1 MRLCIL
7 HLHIVGLTKGERV
20 IEHWIAENGWE
31 LADFQRDTLKAFLS
45 GKSGLLNAPTGSGKT
60 YALFFPILADFINK
74 SPDYQKPQ
82 KSKLRI
88 LWITPLRAL
97 TKDIQ
102 RNLINACNGMNIPWK
117 IGIRT
122 GDMSAKEKNAQLKE
136 APEVLLITPESLHLF
151 FSQKGHEELFKKLEA
166 IVVDEWHELL
176 STKRGVATE
185 LALAHMRSLN
195 PKLLVW
201 GISAT
206 IGNLEQALQTL
217 IGTQY
222 NPGKAVI
229 IRSTIV
235 KKVEVESI
243 LPDHIEK
250 LPWAGYLGINL
261 LDKVMPIIMK
271 SKTTLLFTNTRS
283 QTEIWFRFV
292 SENYPE
298 LAGQVA
304 LHHGSLDREIRAWVE
319 ENLHLG
325 KLKLVI
331 CTSSLDLGVDFRPV
345 ETVIQV
351 GSAKSISRFLQ
362 RAGRSG
368 HRPGATSK
376 IYFVPTHAIE
386 LIEGICLRDG
396 VRLNKIEER
405 IPIIQAFDVLVQ
417 YMVTLAVGG
426 GFKEEE
432 LFKEIKSTYSYQLIN
447 EDEWKWLLG
456 FITTGGSTLDAYD
469 EFNRVEREGN
479 LFVVKN
485 KRIAMRHR
493 LSMGTIV
500 SDASLKV
507 QYISGKYIG
516 TVEESFIA
524 RMNPGDVFSFA
535 GMNLEFIR
543 VREMTAQ
550 VRKASSK
557 KKGTIPRWAGGRVP
571 LSSQLSE
578 FIRDRLAGSGYDLKE
593 PELATLKPLFE
604 LQRERSGI
612 PDKHQLLIEQCK
624 TKEGHHIFIYPFE
637 GRLVHEGMAA
647 LIAYRISQVK
657 PITFSMA
664 MNDYGFEL
672 LSDEEILLEDFLQE
686 HPLFST
692 EDLLLHIQRSVNAT
706 EMAKRK
712 FREIAAI
719 SGMVF
724 QGYPGQ
730 GIKARHLQASSSLLF
745 EVISEHEPKNLL
757 IRQAYQ
763 EALDQQLEERR
774 LRMALERIRTQDVI
788 IRYPQTPSPFA
799 FPIMVDRLRE
809 QLSSEKLEDRLNK
822 LVRQFEKL
830 NGAPDKK

>member
-1 MRLCIL
+1 
-7 HLHIVGLTKGERV
+7 VGVSKGEKV
-20 IEHWIAENGWE
+20 ISGWIAENGWQ
-31 LADFQRDTLKAFLS
+31 LADFQRDTMAAYLA

-60 YALFFPILADFINK
+60 YALFLPVLAGFINK
-74 SPDYQKPQ
+74 NADYKKQK

-102 RNLINACNGMNIPWK
+102 RNLINACTGMNIPWK

-122 GDMSAKEKNAQLKE
+122 GDMSAKEKNQQIKE

-151 FSQKGHEELFKKLEA
+151 FAQKGHEEMFRNLEA
-166 IVVDEWHELL
+166 IIVDEWHELL

-185 LALAHMRSLN
+185 LGLAHMRTLN

-217 IGTQY
+217 IGTKFY
-222 NPGKAVI
+222 PDNAVI
-229 IRSTIV
+229 IRSSIV

-345 ETVIQV
+345 ESVIQV

-386 LIEGICLRDG
+386 LIEGVCLRDG
-396 VRLNKIEER
+396 VKQNKIEER
-405 IPIIQAFDVLVQ
+405 IPIVQAFDVLVQ

-426 GFKEEE
+426 GFKEDE
-432 LFKEIKSTYSYQLIN
+432 LFREIKSTYSYQFIN
-447 EDEWKWLLG
+447 AEEWQWLLG
-456 FITTGGSTLDAYD
+456 FITTGGTTLDAYD
-469 EFNRVEREGN
+469 EFSKVERDGD
-479 LFVVKN
+479 LYVVKN
-485 KRIAMRHR
+485 KRTAMRHR

-507 QYISGKYIG
+507 QYVSGKYIG
-516 TVEESFIA
+516 NVEESFIA
-524 RMNPGDVFSFA
+524 RMNPGDIFSFA

-543 VREMTAQ
+543 VREMTAH

-557 KKGTIPRWAGGRVP
+557 KKGIIPRWAGGRIP

-578 FIRDRLAGSGYDLKE
+578 FIRERLSGSGYDIRE
-593 PELATLKPLFE
+593 PELATLKPLLD
-604 LQRERSGI
+604 LQRERSDI
-612 PDKHQLLIEQCK
+612 PDKNQLLIEQCR
-624 TKEGHHIFIYPFE
+624 TKEGYHIFIYPFE

-647 LIAYRISQVK
+647 LIAYRVSKIR
-657 PITFSMA
+657 PITFSLA

-672 LSDEEILLEDFLQE
+672 LTDSEISLEDLLQE
-686 HPLFST
+686 HALFST
-692 EDLLLHIQRSVNAT
+692 EDLLLDIQRSVNST

-712 FREIAAI
+712 FREVAAI
-719 SGMVF
+719 SGMIF

-745 EVISEHEPKNLL
+745 DVISEHEPKNLL

-763 EALDQQLEERR
+763 ESLDQQLEERR
-774 LRMALERIRTQDVI
+774 LRIALERIRTQDVI
-788 IRYPQTPSPFA
+788 IRYPTTPSPFA

-822 LVRQFEKL
+822 LVRQFEQV
-830 NGAPDKK
+830 NGAKDKK

>member
-1 MRLCIL
+1 MRI
-7 HLHIVGLTKGERV
+7 TTGEKIITEWTV
-20 IEHWIAENGWE
+20 SQGWK
-31 LADFQRDTLKAFLS
+31 LADFQRETITAYLA

-60 YALFFPILADFINK
+60 YGLFFPILASYINQN
-74 SPDYQKPQ
+74 PDYQKPKKPQ
-82 KSKLRI
+82 LRI

-102 RNLINACNGMNIPWK
+102 RNLTTACAGIGIPWQ

-122 GDMSAKEKNAQLKE
+122 GDMSTKEKTTQLKNI
-136 APEVLLITPESLHLF
+136 PEVLLITPESLHLF
-151 FSQKGHEELFKKLEA
+151 FAQKNHEEMFQHLEA
-166 IVVDEWHELL
+166 IVIDEWHELL
-176 STKRGVATE
+176 GSKRGVQTE
-185 LALAHMRSLN
+185 LALAHLRTLN
-195 PKLLVW
+195 PTLLTW

-206 IGNLEQALQTL
+206 IGNLDQALQTL
-217 IGTQY
+217 LGTGY
-222 NPGKAVI
+222 SPDKSVI

-235 KKVEVESI
+235 KKVNVQSI

-250 LPWAGYLGINL
+250 LPWAGHLGINL
-261 LDKVMPIIMK
+261 LDQVMPIIMR

-283 QTEIWFRFV
+283 QTEIWFRYI

-298 LAGQVA
+298 LAGLVA

-368 HRPGATSK
+368 HHPGATST

-386 LIEGICLRDG
+386 LIEGLCLRDG

-405 IPIIQAFDVLVQ
+405 TPIMQAFDVLVQ
-417 YMVTLAVGG
+417 YMVTLAVGS
-426 GFKEEE
+426 GFQEAE
-432 LFKEIKSTYSYQLIN
+432 LFTEIKSTYSYQLIN
-447 EDEWKWLLG
+447 QDEWKWVLG
-456 FITTGGSTLDAYD
+456 FITTGGPTLDAYD
-469 EFNRVEREGN
+469 EFNKVEREAN
-479 LFVVKN
+479 LYVVKDR
-485 KRIAMRHR
+485 KTAMRHR
-493 LSMGTIV
+493 MSMGTIV

-507 QYISGKYIG
+507 QYNSGKYLG
-516 TVEESFIA
+516 TIEESFIA
-524 RMNPGDVFSFA
+524 RLIPGDVFSFA

-543 VREMTAQ
+543 VREMTAYVQ
-550 VRKASSK
+550 KSRSK
-557 KKGTIPRWAGGRVP
+557 KKGIVPRWTGGRVP

-578 FIRDRLAGSGYDLKE
+578 FIRERLADSTVNNSE
-593 PELATLKPLFE
+593 PEMITLRPLLD
-604 LQRERSGI
+604 LQRERSYI
-612 PDKHQLLIEQCK
+612 PTKHQLLIEQCT

-647 LIAYRISQVK
+647 LIAYRISKLK

-672 LSDEEILLEDFLQE
+672 LSDEEIILEDVLEE
-686 HPLFST
+686 HALFST
-692 EDLLLHIQRSVNAT
+692 EDLLLDIQRSINST

-712 FREIAAI
+712 FREIASI
-719 SGMVF
+719 SGMIF

-730 GIKARHLQASSSLLF
+730 GIKTRHLQASSSLLF
-745 EVISEHEPKNLL
+745 DVINEHEPKNLL

-763 EALDQQLEERR
+763 ESLDQQLEERR
-774 LRMALERIRTQDVI
+774 LRMALERIRTQEVI
-788 IRYPQTPSPFA
+788 IQHPQTPTPFA

-809 QLSSEKLEDRLNK
+809 QLSSEKLEDQLTK
-822 LVRQFEKL
+822 LVRQFEKV
-830 NGAPDKK
+830 NGAKDQK

>member
-1 MRLCIL
+1 
-7 HLHIVGLTKGERV
+7 VKVSKGEQAIIDWV
-20 IEHWIAENGWE
+20 TSQGWD
-31 LADFQRDTLKAFLS
+31 LADFQRDTMSAYLS

-60 YALFFPILADFINK
+60 YALFFPILASFINK
-74 SPDYQKPQ
+74 NPDYHKPQ

-102 RNLINACNGMNIPWK
+102 RNLINACTGIGIPWK

-122 GDMSAKEKNAQLKE
+122 GDMTAKEKNAQVKE

-151 FSQKGHEELFKKLEA
+151 FTLKDHEDMFRNLEA

-185 LALAHMRSLN
+185 LGLAHMRTLN
-195 PKLLVW
+195 PDLLVW

-217 IGTQY
+217 IGTQFS
-222 NPGKAVI
+222 PDKSAI
-229 IRSTIV
+229 IRSSII
-235 KKVEVESI
+235 KKIEIESI

-250 LPWAGYLGINL
+250 LPWSGHLGINL

-283 QTEIWFRFV
+283 ATEIWFRFI

-345 ETVIQV
+345 ETVIQI

-386 LIEGICLRDG
+386 LIEGVCLRDG
-396 VRLNKIEER
+396 VQQNKIEER
-405 IPIIQAFDVLVQ
+405 IPIIQAFDVLIQ

-426 GFKEEE
+426 GFHSEQ
-432 LFKEIKSTYSYQLIN
+432 LFKEIKSTYSYQLLN
-447 EDEWKWLLG
+447 DDEWKWLLG
-456 FITTGGSTLDAYD
+456 FITTGGATLEAYD
-469 EFNRVEREGN
+469 EFSKVEREGD

-485 KRIAMRHR
+485 KKTAMRHR

-507 QYISGKYIG
+507 QYVSGKYIG
-516 TVEESFIA
+516 NVEESFIA

-543 VREMTAQ
+543 VREMTAH
-550 VRKASSK
+550 VRKATSK
-557 KKGTIPRWAGGRVP
+557 KKGIIPRWAGGRVP

-578 FIRDRLAGSGYDLKE
+578 FIRHRLAGPGHDINE
-593 PELATLKPLFE
+593 PELATLQPLFD
-604 LQRERSGI
+604 LQRERSDI
-612 PDKHQLLIEQCK
+612 PNKNQLLIEQCQ
-624 TKEGHHIFIYPFE
+624 TKEGYHIFIYPFE

-647 LIAYRISQVK
+647 LIAYRVSKIR

-672 LSDEEILLEDFLQE
+672 LTDVEIVLEELLEE
-686 HPLFST
+686 HALFST
-692 EDLLLHIQRSVNAT
+692 EDLLLDIQRSVNAT

-712 FREIAAI
+712 FREVAAI
-719 SGMVF
+719 SGMIF

-745 EVISEHEPKNLL
+745 DVIREHEPKNLL

-809 QLSSEKLEDRLNK
+809 QLSSEQLEDRLTK

-830 NGAPDKK
+830 NGATDKK

>member
-1 MRLCIL
+1 M
-7 HLHIVGLTKGERV
+7 VSKGEQTIIDWVTRQ
-20 IEHWIAENGWE
+20 GWD
-31 LADFQRDTLKAFLS
+31 LADFQRDTMRAYLS

-60 YALFFPILADFINK
+60 YALFFPILASFINK
-74 SPDYQKPQ
+74 TQAYHKPQ
-82 KSKLRI
+82 RSTLRI

-102 RNLINACNGMNIPWK
+102 RNLTNACAGIGIPWK
-117 IGIRT
+117 VGIRT
-122 GDMSAKEKNAQLKE
+122 GDMSAKEKNAQIKE
-136 APEVLLITPESLHLF
+136 APDVLLITPESLHLF
-151 FSQKGHEELFKKLEA
+151 FAQKNHEDLFRNLEV

-185 LALAHMRSLN
+185 LGLAHMRTLN
-195 PKLLVW
+195 PDLLVW

-217 IGTQY
+217 IGTHVS
-222 NPGKAVI
+222 PDRAVI
-229 IRSTIV
+229 IRSTLV

-250 LPWAGYLGINL
+250 LPWAGHLGINL
-261 LDKVMPIIMK
+261 LDKVIPIVMK
-271 SKTTLLFTNTRS
+271 SRTTLLFTNTRS
-283 QTEIWFRFV
+283 STEIWFRFI

-345 ETVIQV
+345 ETVIQI

-368 HRPGATSK
+368 HRPGAVSK

-386 LIEGICLRDG
+386 LIEGVCLRDG
-396 VRLNKIEER
+396 VKQNKIEER
-405 IPIIQAFDVLVQ
+405 VPIIQAFDVLIQ
-417 YMVTLAVGG
+417 YMVTLAVGS
-426 GFKEEE
+426 GFHSEE
-432 LFKEIKSTYSYQLIN
+432 LFNEIKSTYSYQLIHD
-447 EDEWKWLLG
+447 DEWKWLLA
-456 FITTGGSTLDAYD
+456 FITTGGATLGAYD
-469 EFNRVEREGN
+469 EFSKVEREGD

-485 KRIAMRHR
+485 KRMAMRHR

-507 QYISGKYIG
+507 QYVSGKYIG
-516 TVEESFIA
+516 NVEESFIA

-535 GMNLEFIR
+535 GMKLEFIR
-543 VREMTAQ
+543 VREMTAH
-550 VRKASSK
+550 VRKATTSK
-557 KKGTIPRWAGGRVP
+557 KGIIPRWAGGRVP

-578 FIRDRLAGSGYDLKE
+578 FIRERLAGSGHTVHE
-593 PELATLKPLFE
+593 PELAILQPLFE
-604 LQRERSGI
+604 LQRERSAI
-612 PDKHQLLIEQCK
+612 PTKTQLLIEQCE
-624 TKEGHHIFIYPFE
+624 TKEGYHIFIYPFE

-647 LIAYRISQVK
+647 LLAYRISK
-657 PITFSMA
+657 IRPITFSMA

-672 LSDEEILLEDFLQE
+672 LTDVEIVLEELLEE
-686 HPLFST
+686 HALFT
-692 EDLLLHIQRSVNAT
+692 TKDLLLDIQRSVNAT

-712 FREIAAI
+712 FREVAAI
-719 SGMVF
+719 SGMIF

-745 EVISEHEPKNLL
+745 DVIREHEPKNLL

-774 LRMALERIRTQDVI
+774 LRTALERIQTQDVI
-788 IRYPQTPSPFA
+788 LRYPQTPSPFA
-799 FPIMVDRLRE
+799 FPILVDRLRE
-809 QLSSEKLEDRLNK
+809 QLSSEKLEDRLTK
-822 LVRQFEKL
+822 LVQQFEKL
-830 NGAPDKK
+830 NGATNKK